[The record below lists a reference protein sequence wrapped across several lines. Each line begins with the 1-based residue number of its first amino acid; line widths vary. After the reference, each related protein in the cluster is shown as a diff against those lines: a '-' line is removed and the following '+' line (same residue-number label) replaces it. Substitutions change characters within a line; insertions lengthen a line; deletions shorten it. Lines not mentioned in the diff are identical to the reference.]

1 MTNNQAIPLVKS
13 GAYLLVFEI
22 AFVALATGL
31 IALVPPP
38 IVGGL
43 NAIPSWGK
51 YVVAVI
57 AFVTAAWQIVGLA
70 AVMGELSFVYNI
82 YSALN
87 MLATIVLFIFT
98 VAFAATAAGKHDNAI
113 DGCLDRFE
121 QPILQDG
128 LGIDQVE
135 DKLNTGRRDVCNVLG
150 WVDVG
155 LMFGLI
161 ALLTV
166 TQLYMCYMQRQ
177 YGLRQRMA
185 IRDTKANPDSIPLDH
200 RESSF
205 WERRRPEYEPVTT
218 NTMAPHNEETFYDT
232 YTR

>member
-1 MTNNQAIPLVKS
+1 
-13 GAYLLVFEI
+13 
-22 AFVALATGL
+22 
-31 IALVPPP
+31 
-38 IVGGL
+38 
-43 NAIPSWGK
+43 
-51 YVVAVI
+51 
-57 AFVTAAWQIVGLA
+57 
-70 AVMGELSFVYNI
+70 MGSEMCI
-82 YSALN
+82 R
-87 MLATIVLFIFT
+87 
-98 VAFAATAAGKHDNAI
+98 
-113 DGCLDRFE
+113 DR
-121 QPILQDG
+121 
-128 LGIDQVE
+128 
-135 DKLNTGRRDVCNVLG
+135 LNTGRRDVCNVLG

-185 IRDTKANPDSIPLDH
+185 IRDSKANPDSIPLDH

>member
-1 MTNNQAIPLVKS
+1 
-13 GAYLLVFEI
+13 
-22 AFVALATGL
+22 
-31 IALVPPP
+31 
-38 IVGGL
+38 
-43 NAIPSWGK
+43 
-51 YVVAVI
+51 
-57 AFVTAAWQIVGLA
+57 
-70 AVMGELSFVYNI
+70 MGELSFVYNI

-166 TQLYMCYMQRQ
+166 TQLYMCYMQRR
-177 YGLRQRMA
+177 YGQRQRSA
-185 IRDTKANPDSIPLDH
+185 AFDAKPNTYPISEDIPLAPRDSGVWEPSQSN
-200 RESSF
+200 RYQPLNES
-205 WERRRPEYEPVTT
+205 RPPPR
-218 NTMAPHNEETFYDT
+218 A
-232 YTR
+232 